1 MASKAAYKKM
11 MKEEQ
16 SAALDSPIRKRTQ
29 KINALVGVRFSRS
42 LKVRNRMNKAL
53 GLLIKAQDEM
63 RALLDEV
70 NVDVTETNNWYLT
83 GDLSHFFA
91 EVSDIIST
99 DKGECGLLP
108 FVNNLTKEIE
118 ASKPARKPA
127 RKPTQEEIGKALL
140 RAYR

>member
-1 MASKAAYKKM
+1 MA
-11 MKEEQ
+11 
-16 SAALDSPIRKRTQ
+16 KRTQ
-29 KINALVGVRFSRS
+29 KTNEQVCNQERLTRT

-53 GLLIKAQDEM
+53 GLLVKAQDEM

-70 NVDVTETNNWYLT
+70 NADVKETNNWYLT

-91 EVSDIIST
+91 EVSNVIST

-108 FVNNLTKEIE
+108 FVYSLTKEIE
-118 ASKPARKPA
+118 ASKSVS
-127 RKPTQEEIGKALL
+127 RKPTQEQIAKALL

>member
-1 MASKAAYKKM
+1 MA
-11 MKEEQ
+11 
-16 SAALDSPIRKRTQ
+16 KRTQ
-29 KINALVGVRFSRS
+29 KTNAQVCNERNART

-53 GLLIKAQDEM
+53 GLLVKAQDEM

-70 NVDVTETNNWYLT
+70 DVDVKETNNWYLT

-91 EVSDIIST
+91 EVSNVIST

-118 ASKPARKPA
+118 ASKSVS
-127 RKPTQEEIGKALL
+127 RKPTQEQIAKALL

>member
-1 MASKAAYKKM
+1 MTT
-11 MKEEQ
+11 
-16 SAALDSPIRKRTQ
+16 RTQ
-29 KINALVGVRFSRS
+29 KTNAQVCNERNART

-63 RALLDEV
+63 RVLLDEV
-70 NVDVTETNNWYLT
+70 NADIKETNNWYLT
-83 GDLSHFFA
+83 GDLSHYFA

-118 ASKPARKPA
+118 ASKGVS
-127 RKPTQEEIGKALL
+127 RKPTQEQIAKALKK
-140 RAYR
+140 AYR